1 MASYIS
7 AEPRGAPTPLRLY
20 NDVMFSGIL
29 DPSKPRSLHPLIP
42 FSLIPP
48 PTFFLLELFVQGA
61 IPFSLIPPPTFF
73 LLELFVQGAIP
84 FSLIP
89 PPTFFLL
96 ELYVKGATTPQF
108 PDDVIIFLK
117 KCAVARPAGATNISI
132 FL

>member
-29 DPSKPRSLHPLIP
+29 DPRKPRSLHPL
-42 FSLIPP
+42 
-48 PTFFLLELFVQGA
+48 